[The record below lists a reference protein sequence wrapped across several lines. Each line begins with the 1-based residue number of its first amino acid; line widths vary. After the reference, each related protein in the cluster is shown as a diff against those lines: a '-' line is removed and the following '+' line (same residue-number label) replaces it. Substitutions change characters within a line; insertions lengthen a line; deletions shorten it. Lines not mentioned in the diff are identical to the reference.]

1 MRNAIDIDEQT
12 RRFEKCGRRLVFEQP
27 FFAALYLQLR
37 KVRVDVDSPIQTMAV
52 DGTSLFWNP
61 AFVAQLNDAGIM
73 CVQAHESMHCALLHF
88 DRMKDRDRQRWNI
101 ATDYVINYELTACG
115 FELPKFWH
123 DASGK
128 LCKPVLDDGTLG
140 RLTAEDAY
148 RALPDNPPDD
158 ESGEGEGE
166 GPSKPQDSGD
176 GKPGKG
182 NGKPGK
188 GNGKPGNGT
197 PEASGM
203 GDVLPAPGNA
213 AQQEESRVNWQIA
226 VRQAALQ
233 AAKHAGH
240 VPGCVKALIA
250 ELDAPK
256 VDWRDVLRKFAGE
269 SMSHD
274 TTWARPNRR
283 YVASGLYLPTK
294 DRSAISKLGFIF
306 DTSGSLFDPE
316 SQRAA
321 LSELQGMLD
330 DGLCESI
337 VWAMADTRVAATG
350 ECSQGESLE
359 GFETKGGGGTNFNDA
374 MRWAAEQDDCACF
387 VYFTDGYTES
397 WGTNPGKPVLWL
409 GYGPLEGWQRQVAQA
424 PFGESVHIPQA

>member
-1 MRNAIDIDEQT
+1 
-12 RRFEKCGRRLVFEQP
+12 
-27 FFAALYLQLR
+27 
-37 KVRVDVDSPIQTMAV
+37 
-52 DGTSLFWNP
+52 
-61 AFVAQLNDAGIM
+61 
-73 CVQAHESMHCALLHF
+73 
-88 DRMKDRDRQRWNI
+88 
-101 ATDYVINYELTACG
+101 
-115 FELPKFWH
+115 
-123 DASGK
+123 
-128 LCKPVLDDGTLG
+128 
-140 RLTAEDAY
+140 
-148 RALPDNPPDD
+148 
-158 ESGEGEGE
+158 
-166 GPSKPQDSGD
+166 
-176 GKPGKG
+176 
-182 NGKPGK
+182 
-188 GNGKPGNGT
+188 
-197 PEASGM
+197 
-203 GDVLPAPGNA
+203 
-213 AQQEESRVNWQIA
+213 
-226 VRQAALQ
+226 
-233 AAKHAGH
+233 
-240 VPGCVKALIA
+240 
-250 ELDAPK
+250 
-256 VDWRDVLRKFAGE
+256 
-269 SMSHD
+269 MSHD